1 MATKKKLLEAAA
13 GSAGGGGAVNIEDV
27 FSTHLYDGT
36 GAEHTITNGIDLS
49 GEGGMV
55 WIKETSGSR
64 NHYLFDTERGFNND
78 DAFFISS
85 SNTNAES
92 YTTNFGIKAF
102 NSDGFTLHG
111 DWSGANQS
119 GASFA
124 AWTWRK
130 APDFFD
136 IVKYTGDRTQNVN
149 NFLTINHN
157 LGSTPG
163 LIIVKCL
170 DDAQSWAVYHR
181 SLSTGNNIFL
191 NLTTASGTYNDF
203 PIDPTD
209 TTFTV
214 GSDSRVNFT
223 GREYIAY
230 IFAHHD
236 GDGTLGPDGDKD
248 LISCGS
254 YVGNSNTNGPTVD
267 CGFEPQWILIKSV
280 TDTGSWQIF
289 DIMRGI
295 CTAPTGANDPVL
307 YSDLNNA
314 EDSGNNYLKLTPTG
328 FGLESSS
335 PVINDSGKTYVYM
348 AIGRGPTAVPTDAAD
363 VFAIDLSSSNV
374 PMMTSGFP
382 PDISLLY
389 LSNGANDK
397 FFTTRLMGDGFVR
410 AGTTAGFTNQDQ
422 FSSEFTGAFSWEP
435 NLADY
440 YAAMWLRAPGFCDAV
455 TYEGTGA
462 NRTINHN
469 LGVIPEMMWVKRTN
483 YTEDWNVYHKD
494 LAATEYMQLNQT
506 SGKTSS
512 NGTLRWNSTRPTSS
526 VFSVGTHNS
535 INGNNDTYVAYLFAT
550 VDGVSKVGSYTG
562 NGTSQNIDCGFS
574 SGARFVLIK
583 RSDSTG
589 GWQFWDTE
597 RGINAGAEPRLNL
610 NDNASFDNYDFI
622 DPYSAGFSVTSDTAV
637 NTSGASYIFYAIA

>member
-13 GSAGGGGAVNIEDV
+13 GAAGGGAAVNIEDV

-55 WIKETSGSR
+55 WIKETSGVR

-130 APDFFD
+130 SSNFFD

-181 SLSTGNNIFL
+181 SLSTGSNIFL
-191 NLTTASGTYNDF
+191 NLTSASSTYNDF
-203 PIDPTD
+203 PSDPTD

-248 LISCGS
+248 LIHCGS
-254 YVGNSNTNGPTVD
+254 YVGNNNVEGPEVNI
-267 CGFEPQWILIKSV
+267 GFEPQWLMVKNASNASSWAIL
-280 TDTGSWQIF
+280 
-289 DIMRGI
+289 DIMRDIDTNSPPRLMPNG
-295 CTAPTGANDPVL
+295 TNEEFENPDNNVQLLPTGFKISGTGGTFN
-307 YSDLNNA
+307 
-314 EDSGNNYLKLTPTG
+314 DSGN
-328 FGLESSS
+328 
-335 PVINDSGKTYVYM
+335 TYVYM

-374 PMMTSGFP
+374 PMMTAGFP

-389 LSNGANDK
+389 LSNGTNDK
-397 FFTTRLMGDGFVR
+397 FITTRLLGDGFVR
-410 AGTTAGFTNQDQ
+410 TSTTAAFTMQAT
-422 FSSEFTGAFSWEP
+422 FSSEFTGAFSWVP

-455 TYEGTGA
+455 YYKGNGS

-526 VFSVGTHNS
+526 VFSVGTHIS
-535 INGNNDTYVAYLFAT
+535 INGNEDTYIAYLFAS

-610 NDNASFDNYDFI
+610 NDGQSFDNYDFI